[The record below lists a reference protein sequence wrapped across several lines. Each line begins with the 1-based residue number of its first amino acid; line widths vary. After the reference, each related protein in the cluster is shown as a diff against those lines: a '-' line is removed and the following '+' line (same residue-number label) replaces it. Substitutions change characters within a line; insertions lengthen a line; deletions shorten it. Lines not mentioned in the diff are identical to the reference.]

1 MVARGEV
8 WWAESPVAGRRPYL
22 VLSRDAAI
30 PWLRQLL
37 TAPLTRTVRGIPTEV
52 PLDVDDGVSE
62 PCAAWLDNVE
72 LMPKAYLVERMCT
85 VGPQQMAAVCAAL
98 AIAVDCQR

>member
-1 MVARGEV
+1 M
-8 WWAESPVAGRRPYL
+8 L
-22 VLSRDAAI
+22 
-30 PWLRQLL
+30 
-37 TAPLTRTVRGIPTEV
+37 LTRTVRGIPTEV

-85 VGPQQMAAVCAAL
+85 VGFDSDSVSDGAGDL
-98 AIAVDCQR
+98 L